1 MTENIGVENSSSII
15 YYDEDLPVMGAGRF
29 VREIRAYIQHPDIRR
44 ETDQRGGRGSMTGK
58 SRVCGLIVGVVLLSS
73 LSVDTCFGLEKE
85 KSLVLDKLFNSA
97 YLSEEFGAYV
107 AEEGET
113 PVYTAD
119 QVNVG
124 ELAVAGRLDID
135 LHAEFMVSRT
145 FKNDVA
151 LNWYNCGLSG
161 GGNYNEV
168 GGNFGDFGLHVP
180 HTERDEKY
188 PHAVT
193 ADGTPAV
200 KFDGNDIMRANFP
213 VEAVAA
219 GSEDMAL
226 EVWVHDATPL
236 TGEVILGWQTAD
248 GANACAPLT
257 YPKGFRGSGKWRH
270 IVVNCTPDTET
281 WYVDGK
287 KVQSGKRRMVIPA
300 GHRMVLGGLSGSKP
314 SFDGSLAAVRLHEDA
329 MTQEEIAHN
338 YRGGVMLG
346 TEMHSWWRLAGPDM
360 WWSRDSEHFRHS
372 LEVTELE
379 EEWDDEGRR
388 NFFKQCD
395 EMFEL
400 AEELYRLYS
409 ERHAMRSSVVSFRPE
424 LRGDGIKYK
433 TPIQPSAGS
442 WMGLSVELGFGWC
455 CQGSGSINPHE
466 LVHGWQEQTGGALGS
481 NYWEAHANFPQT
493 YAGIYQTNPAT
504 AVSWVCMFIPAS
516 GRSYYHDRLMI
527 EHLAQTPEYGPMFI
541 SKLWH
546 DGRSE
551 TGERVDPWISFSKFD
566 PDPSTPLAYEWTR
579 MVQRTVTWDYEI
591 YSDNPNDS
599 YAKDAERSHA
609 EMMRYARV
617 MLEKV
622 PYDQDWWRV
631 PKEMSPQ
638 QLGYSICP
646 LKIKGDKVSFEL
658 AGYVSE
664 KRGGDWRAA
673 FVGVNA
679 EGKPRYGDVVGAGEK
694 LSFDIAD
701 SKELYLIV
709 CATPSKIMEIDIW
722 NDDFRSFAQEKFP
735 YKVKLEGCEPLDV
748 LATKRPTTGGAPHS
762 NGGGF
767 VAETAKV
774 DQSAYVGPN
783 AQVLGN
789 SKVLGNARIEDY
801 AVVENSTVR
810 DNAVVSDHALVTG
823 GSIVRDHA
831 KIRDY
836 GRVHSGATIKD
847 FAKVMEHGYQGRRV
861 CGGFAVIKGVAEST
875 GNVRG
880 TAIVDGAYAKS
891 NEVEKGKW
899 FTWSWGSG
907 QTQGEVD
914 EDFYGLY
921 MQMLFENP
929 HEWMARDDFGV
940 TWGYLV
946 GEPEIQ
952 EDPASV
958 KYTEMADV
966 VEDAKQFML
975 PRKPGD
981 APGKAHRWDNYG
993 SLMSGYLHPPV
1004 SGAYTFYVYADDNG
1018 VVSLSSDADLE
1029 NRKVIC
1035 ASEVSG
1041 QHNYEAFPTQKS
1053 KPIELEKGKVYY
1065 IEALFKAAGGGDYMG
1080 VAWEYEGQER
1090 VIIDGQY
1097 LSKTVDG
1104 PTGATTHRAWH
1115 NMPGDGVDEL
1125 LNDSRFSRG
1134 MKRTSNRMLA
1144 LNGLNQF
1151 VELQDDVADMRDI
1164 TVNAK
1169 VNWQGEGDGRILDFS
1184 NEKGDSVYLA
1194 PSLDGKCVLA
1204 IRKDGKTQ
1212 AIEGPGLKKGVMTEV
1227 MVILSADVGLMFI
1240 DGKEVGRNDKMTLN
1254 PDDIN
1259 ATECYLGRGRN
1270 GNYFKGLI
1278 DSLEI
1283 YSVAQRDDVPPTPDP
1298 ACFALNPMFANP
1310 NTAFMQA
1317 EAGSDPMG
1325 NVEYFF
1331 EETTGNP
1338 GGDDSGWTN
1347 DPKYQDTGLEKGKTY
1362 TYSVKMRD
1370 TGGNV
1375 TKPSEPA
1382 KTRWKDLEAFK
1393 SADGKT
1399 FVIEAE
1405 NYTRSI
1411 PGTGSGRG
1419 IEWKLLTDREG
1430 CAGKGLMDSLPDRGV
1445 QIDFGFESK
1454 SPRLDY
1460 IIDFAE
1466 IGKYTIWM
1474 RSWGPNVNG
1483 DSVHFGLD
1491 FKSPDRLKIFHCGNS
1506 RLQWM
1511 RHRDWSFEIEKP
1523 GIHTFSVW
1531 MREDG
1536 SAFDRLIITKDLGYE
1551 PPKGEGPVESRRQ

>member
-1 MTENIGVENSSSII
+1 M
-15 YYDEDLPVMGAGRF
+15 
-29 VREIRAYIQHPDIRR
+29 
-44 ETDQRGGRGSMTGK
+44 
-58 SRVCGLIVGVVLLSS
+58 SRKTKEYGFIVGIVLLPA
-73 LSVDTCFGLEKE
+73 LFAGTCFGLEKE
-85 KSLVLDKLFNSA
+85 KSLVLDKLFNSD

-107 AEEGET
+107 AEEGDK
-113 PVYTAD
+113 PAYTAE
-119 QVNVG
+119 QVNIG

-151 LNWYNCGLSG
+151 LNWYNCGVSG

-180 HTERDEKY
+180 YTERDEKY

-193 ADGTPAV
+193 IDGSPAV

-213 VEAVAA
+213 VEAAA
-219 GSEDMAL
+219 TGSEDMAL
-226 EVWVHDATPL
+226 EVWVYDEKPL
-236 TGEVILGWQTAD
+236 LGEVILGWQAGGGT
-248 GANACAPLT
+248 NACAPLT
-257 YPKGFRGSGKWRH
+257 YPRGFRGSEKWRH
-270 IVVNCTPDTET
+270 IVVNCTSDTET

-287 KVQSGKRRMVIPA
+287 KVQSGERSMVIPA
-300 GHRMVLGGLSGSKP
+300 GHRMVLGGASGNNP
-314 SFDGSLAAVRLHEDA
+314 SFDGCLAAFRLHEEA
-329 MTQEEIAHN
+329 MTLEEIAHN
-338 YRGGVMLG
+338 YQGGVMLG
-346 TEMHSWWRLAGPDM
+346 TEMHSWWRIAGPEY
-360 WWSRDSEHFRHS
+360 WWSDESEHFRHC
-372 LEVTELE
+372 LEVAELE
-379 EEWDDEGRR
+379 EEWDDEGRKD
-388 NFFKQCD
+388 FFKRVE

-400 AEELYRLYS
+400 AERLYHLYS

-493 YAGIYQTNPAT
+493 YAGIYQTNPAM
-504 AVSWVCMFIPAS
+504 AVSVVCMFYPAH
-516 GRSYYHDRLMI
+516 GRSYYHDRLMF

-546 DGRSE
+546 DGRSPS
-551 TGERVDPWISFSKFD
+551 GDRVDPWISFSKFD

-579 MVQRTVTWDYEI
+579 MVQKTITWDFEN
-591 YSDNPNDS
+591 YSENPNDS
-599 YAKDAERSHA
+599 YANDAERFHDD
-609 EMMRYARV
+609 MMRYGRV
-617 MLEKV
+617 LLEEI
-622 PYDQDWWRV
+622 PYDKGWWRA

-646 LKIKGDKVSFEL
+646 LEIESNQVSFEVL
-658 AGYVSE
+658 GYE
-664 KRGGDWRAA
+664 NRNRGADWRAA
-673 FVGVNA
+673 FVGVDDK
-679 EGKPRYGDVVGAGEK
+679 GSPRYGDVAGTGEK
-694 LSFDIAD
+694 LGFETDDI
-701 SKELYLIV
+701 KELFLVV
-709 CATPSKIMEIDIW
+709 CAIPTKIMEIDIW

-735 YKVKLEGCEPLDV
+735 YKVKLEGCRPRDV
-748 LATKRPTTGGAPHS
+748 MITEKPTVAGAPHS

-767 VAETAKV
+767 VSADAHVEP
-774 DQSAYVGPN
+774 SAYVGPD
-783 AQVLGN
+783 AHVLGE

-801 AVVENSTVR
+801 AVIESSTVR
-810 DNAVVSDHALVTG
+810 DNAIVSGHTLV
-823 GSIVRDHA
+823 S
-831 KIRDY
+831 
-836 GRVHSGATIKD
+836 GRSTVQD
-847 FAKVMEHGYQGRRV
+847 FAKVRDWARVTNGALIKDYAKVVEHAHQSGKI
-861 CGGFAVIKGVAEST
+861 CSGFATLKGVADST

-880 TAIVDGAYAKS
+880 TAMVDGAYCKN
-891 NEVEKGKW
+891 NEVDKGKW

-914 EDFYGLY
+914 EDFGGLY

-929 HEWMARDDFGV
+929 HDWMARDDFGV

-946 GEPEIQ
+946 GDPEFR

-958 KYTEMADV
+958 KYTETADV
-966 VEDAKQFML
+966 VEDATHFML
-975 PRKPGD
+975 PREPGTD
-981 APGKAHRWDNYG
+981 AREAHRWDDYG

-1004 SGAYTFYVYADDNG
+1004 TGAYTFWVYADDNG
-1018 VVSLSSDADLE
+1018 VVSLSPDADPK
-1029 NRKVIC
+1029 NSKWIC

-1041 QHNYEAFPTQKS
+1041 QHNYEAFATQKS
-1053 KPIELEKGKVYY
+1053 KPVKLESGKVYY

-1090 VIIDGQY
+1090 VVIDGQY
-1097 LSKTVDG
+1097 LSKTADG
-1104 PTGATTHRAWH
+1104 PTGAITHRAWH
-1115 NMPGDGVDEL
+1115 GIPGSSVDDL
-1125 LNDSRFSRG
+1125 LNDPRFTRG
-1134 MKRTSNRMLA
+1134 KKRTSNRMLQ
-1144 LNGLNQF
+1144 LNGRDQF
-1151 VELQDDVADMRDI
+1151 VELQDDIADMRDI
-1164 TVNAK
+1164 SIKAK
-1169 VNWQGEGDGRILDFS
+1169 VSWQGSGNGRVLDFS
-1184 NEKGDSVYLA
+1184 NESGDSVYLA
-1194 PSLDGKCVLA
+1194 PSSGGKCVFA
-1204 IRKDGKTQ
+1204 IHKDGETQ
-1212 AIEGPGLKKGVMTEV
+1212 AIEGPGLKEGEMTEI
-1227 MVILSADVGLMFI
+1227 MVILSEDIGMLFV
-1240 DGKEVGRNDKMTLN
+1240 DGKEISRNEKMTLN

-1270 GNYFKGLI
+1270 GHYFKGQI

-1283 YSVAQRDDVPPTPDP
+1283 YSVALRDEVPPSPNP
-1298 ACFALNPMFANP
+1298 ARFVLMPMFANP
-1310 NTAFMQA
+1310 DTAVMQA
-1317 EAGSDPMG
+1317 EAGSDPLG
-1325 NVEYFF
+1325 GVEYFF

-1338 GGDDSGWTN
+1338 GGDDSGWIAN
-1347 DPKYQDTGLEKGKTY
+1347 PSYRDTGLEMGKTY
-1362 TYSVKMRD
+1362 AYSVKMRD

-1382 KTRWKDLEAFK
+1382 KTRWEDLEAFK

-1399 FVIEAE
+1399 FIIEAE
-1405 NYTRSI
+1405 NYTRST
-1411 PGTGSGRG
+1411 PGTGSGQG
-1419 IEWKLLTDREG
+1419 SEWKLVTGRQG

-1445 QIDFGFESK
+1445 QIDFGFESQ

-1460 IIDFAE
+1460 LINFTE
-1466 IGKYTIWM
+1466 KGKYTIWM

-1536 SAFDRLIITKDLGYE
+1536 TAFDRIIITSDLEYE
-1551 PPKGEGPVESRRQ
+1551 PQEGKGPDESEKQ